1 VVNATEVRIEE
12 RLLTVRQAG
21 EIIGASYATT
31 KRLIASGDLTSVKRG
46 RRRLVPLSATQE
58 HIRRLVAHAA

>member
-1 VVNATEVRIEE
+1 VNVTDVRAEE

-31 KRLIASGDLTSVKRG
+31 KRLIASGDLRSVKRG
-46 RRRLVPLSATQE
+46 RRRLVPLSATQD
-58 HIRRLVAHAA
+58 HIRRLVVNAA